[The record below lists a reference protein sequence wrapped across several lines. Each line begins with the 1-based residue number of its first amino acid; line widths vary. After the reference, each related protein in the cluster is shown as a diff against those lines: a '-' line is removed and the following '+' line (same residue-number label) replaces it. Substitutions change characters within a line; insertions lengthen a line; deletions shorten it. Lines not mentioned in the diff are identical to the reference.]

1 MRVKGRQL
9 VAALAGAAIL
19 GMAGTAGAQEPSSL
33 GEFSDWAAYTY
44 KSKNGPVCYIVS
56 QPKKSQPDGVTRDPI
71 FFLITHRPGEKV
83 RNEVNTIIGYPFKKE
98 SSATVQVGSD
108 SFELFTSGDGAWS
121 ESSARDSAIVAA
133 MKSGQSMTVK
143 GTSWRGTSTTD
154 QYSLAGVSAAMQKID
169 STCK

>member
-1 MRVKGRQL
+1 MTRKSRHL
-9 VAALAGAAIL
+9 VAALAGAAL
-19 GMAGTAGAQEPSSL
+19 FGMAVAASAQEPTSL
-33 GEFSDWAAYTY
+33 GEFSDWTAYTY

-56 QPKKSQPDGVTRDPI
+56 QPKKSQPDGVSRDPV
-71 FFLITHRPGEKV
+71 FFLVTHRPGEKV

-98 SSATVQVGSD
+98 SNATVQIGSD

-143 GTSWRGTSTTD
+143 GTSWRGTNTTD
-154 QYSLAGVSAAMQKID
+154 QYSLAGVTAAMEKID